1 MKSRAGRAALALTLV
16 AGAAQALA
24 ADCRPD
30 PLPGRDL
37 YVRGT
42 PTGWRAEDEMAMR
55 WQCDHWEWVGAL
67 HGEHLVKIGDED
79 WSPDADLGVAPGTPA
94 LASGTSAPTVRK
106 GEAATHRFDG
116 MARVALT
123 PAATPGGASTLA
135 ITDLP
140 ADTPRAA
147 AAASAVTDP
156 VALSVAFDSQKAADK
171 SPYGAVTTGTDV
183 SVALAA
189 LPGVE
194 QATLVVEKRRLE
206 GDQTTLAYTELARV
220 PLARTPAGADGRER
234 WRGDFRF
241 DAPAVHGYWFELRIG
256 GRIFVFENNATP
268 IYWTRERGAGGAGVV
283 AEVPRSA
290 SRIRRFRQTVYAP
303 YAVPGWARDAVYYYI
318 FPERFRNGDAR
329 NDPRPGV
336 DRFHDKAVEFH
347 ANWNDKPWRPHTGDG
362 SDDEYSNDFFGG
374 DIAGIIQKLDYIRSV
389 GANTLYITPMFTAAS
404 NHKYDTA
411 DWKHIDPHF
420 GTNADFARL
429 CREAARRGIRVLPD
443 ASLNHSGADSL
454 YFDRFG
460 TRGGHGAFEGGRINP
475 ASPWASW
482 YTFDASQAEP
492 DKQYKGWMG
501 VSELP
506 ELDKAD
512 PSYRAFAYGAPDSV
526 TRTWLRA
533 GAAGW
538 RMDVAPW
545 VPDDFWRGWRT
556 AVKETK
562 PDALAVSETWW
573 DASKFF
579 LGDEFDST
587 MDYIF
592 RNAVLDY
599 ANGGDARLMVANL
612 EEMREAYPPQTFA
625 ALMNLL
631 STHDTA
637 RSLHVLGDVDGKS
650 TPAEVAL
657 AKQKLRLAVF
667 FQMTYPGSPT
677 IYYGDE
683 VGLTGS
689 DDPYNRGTYPWADR
703 GGHPDEAM
711 LADFRRLTRLRRDL
725 PVLRHGTLLA
735 PLYVDEH
742 VVALARHDA
751 GAWAITATN
760 NSDAPRTLEI
770 ALPVDAP
777 ATGWTNALAKV
788 PVRIDTVTRTVSLV
802 VPPRFGVV
810 MCAGANASRGGVR
823 QRIPA
828 ASPN

>member
-1 MKSRAGRAALALTLV
+1 MTSRPTRCALALTLV
-16 AGAAQALA
+16 AGAAQAPA

-30 PLPGRDL
+30 PLPDRDL

-42 PTGWRAEDEMAMR
+42 PTGWRAEDEMALHG
-55 WQCDHWEWVGAL
+55 QCDHWEWVGEL

-79 WSPDADLGVAPGTPA
+79 WSLDADLGVAPGTPA
-94 LASGTSAPTVRK
+94 LASGASSPMLRK
-106 GEAATHRFDG
+106 GEAAKHRFDG
-116 MARVALT
+116 LARVTLT
-123 PAATPGGASTLA
+123 PAATAGGTPTLA

-140 ADTPRAA
+140 ADAPRPA

-171 SPYGAVTTGTDV
+171 SPYGAVKAGTDV
-183 SVALAA
+183 TFALAA

-194 QATLVVEKRRLE
+194 EATLVVEKRRLE

-234 WRGDFRF
+234 WRGQFRF

-256 GRIFVFENNATP
+256 GRTFVFENNATP

-283 AEVPRSA
+283 AEVPHSA

-318 FPERFRNGDAR
+318 FPERFRNGDPR

-336 DRFHDKAVEFH
+336 DRFHDKTVEFH

-429 CREAARRGIRVLPD
+429 CREAAKRGIRVLPD
-443 ASLNHSGADSL
+443 ASLNHSGADSI

-475 ASPWASW
+475 ASPWARW

-492 DKQYKGWMG
+492 DKQYKGWLG

-556 AVKETK
+556 AVKETR
-562 PDALAVSETWW
+562 PDALTVSETWW

-599 ANGGDARLMVANL
+599 ANGGDARLMAANL

-667 FQMTYPGSPT
+667 FQMTYPGSPA

-683 VGLTGS
+683 VGLTGG

-725 PVLRHGTLLA
+725 AVLRHGTLLA
-735 PLYVDEH
+735 PLHVDEH
-742 VVALARHDA
+742 VVVLARREA
-751 GAWAITATN
+751 AAWAITATN
-760 NSDAPRTLEI
+760 NADVPRTLQV
-770 ALPVDAP
+770 ALPEGAP
-777 ATGWTNALAKV
+777 ATGWTDALARTPAKV
-788 PVRIDTVTRTVSLV
+788 DTAGRTLTLA

-810 MCAGANASRGGVR
+810 L
-823 QRIPA
+823 A
-828 ASPN
+828 ADTKGTPRR

>member
-1 MKSRAGRAALALTLV
+1 MTFPFARSALALTLV

-42 PTGWRAEDEMAMR
+42 PNGWRAEDEFVMR
-55 WQCDHWEWVGAL
+55 WQCDHWEFTGEL
-67 HGEHLVKIGDED
+67 HGDQSFKIGDED
-79 WSPDADLGVAPGTPA
+79 WSIDADLGVAPNSPA
-94 LASGTSAPTVRK
+94 LASGASAATMRK
-106 GEAATHRFDG
+106 GEAARHHFDG
-116 MARVALT
+116 PSRIWLT
-123 PAATPGGASTLA
+123 PAGDGGYALA

-140 ADTPRAA
+140 AGTPRAA
-147 AAASAVTDP
+147 AAASAITDP
-156 VALSVAFDSQKAADK
+156 VALSVAFDSRNAADK
-171 SPYGAVTTGTDV
+171 SPFGAVTTGSDIAF
-183 SVALAA
+183 SLSA

-194 QATLVVEKRRLE
+194 QVTLVIETRRLE
-206 GDQTTLAYTELARV
+206 GDQTTLEYTGLARV
-220 PLARTPAGADGRER
+220 PLARTSAGADGRER
-234 WRGDFRF
+234 WNGHYRF

-256 GRIFVFENNATP
+256 GRTLVFENNATP
-268 IYWTRERGAGGAGVV
+268 IYWTRERGAGGAGVI
-283 AEVPRSA
+283 AEMPHSA
-290 SRIRRFRQTVYAP
+290 KRIRRYRQTVYAP
-303 YAVPGWARDAVYYYI
+303 YAVPGWAKDAVYYYI
-318 FPERFRNGDAR
+318 FPERFRNGDKR
-329 NDPRPGV
+329 NDPKPGV
-336 DRFHDKAVEFH
+336 DKFHDRTVEFH

-374 DIAGIIQKLDYIRSV
+374 DIAGIIQKLDYIKSV

-420 GTNADFARL
+420 GTNEDFARL

-443 ASLNHSGADSL
+443 ASLNHSGADSI

-460 TRGGHGAFEGGRINP
+460 TRGGHGAFEGGKIDP
-475 ASPWASW
+475 SSPWASW
-482 YTFDASQAEP
+482 YTFDASQKDP
-492 DKQYKGWMG
+492 DKQYKGWLG

-506 ELDKAD
+506 ELNKAD

-545 VPDDFWRGWRT
+545 VPDDFWREWR
-556 AVKETK
+556 AVVKQTR
-562 PDALAVSETWW
+562 PDALTVSETWW

-599 ANGGDARLMVANL
+599 ANGGDAALMVANL
-612 EEMREAYPPQTFA
+612 EEIREAYPPQTFA

-650 TPAEVAL
+650 TPQQVAL

-667 FQMTYPGSPT
+667 FQMTYPGSPA

-683 VGLTGS
+683 VGMTGG
-689 DDPYNRGTYPWADR
+689 DDPYNRGTYPWADL
-703 GGHPDEAM
+703 GGHPDDAL
-711 LADFRRLTRLRRDL
+711 LADFRRLTKLRRDL
-725 PVLRHGTLLA
+725 PVLRHGTLIA
-735 PLYVDEH
+735 PLHVDAH
-742 VVALARHDA
+742 VVVLARHD
-751 GAWAITATN
+751 GERWAITATN
-760 NSDAPRTLEI
+760 NSDEP
-770 ALPVDAP
+770 
-777 ATGWTNALAKV
+777 
-788 PVRIDTVTRTVSLV
+788 RTVSVQLAAEMPGQAWRDAVQDVTIQLARHGNELDPRSLPITIPPHSGRILV
-802 VPPRFGVV
+802 DVPR
-810 MCAGANASRGGVR
+810 R
-823 QRIPA
+823 
-828 ASPN
+828 

>member
-1 MKSRAGRAALALTLV
+1 MKFRPARSALALTLV

-30 PLPGRDL
+30 PLPHRDL

-67 HGEHLVKIGDED
+67 QGEHLVKIGDED

-94 LASGTSAPTVRK
+94 LASGVSAPAVRK
-106 GEAATHRFDG
+106 GEAAKHRFDG
-116 MARVALT
+116 MARVALQ
-123 PAATPGGASTLA
+123 PAATPDGAPLLA

-140 ADTPRAA
+140 ADTPPPA

-156 VALSVAFDSQKAADK
+156 VALSVAFDSHKTADK

-183 SVALAA
+183 AFALAA

-220 PLARTPAGADGRER
+220 PLKRMPAGADGRER

-241 DAPAVHGYWFELRIG
+241 DAAAVHGYWFELRIG
-256 GRIFVFENNATP
+256 GRTFVFENNATP

-283 AEVPRSA
+283 AEVPHSA

-303 YAVPGWARDAVYYYI
+303 YAVPDWARDAVYYYI
-318 FPERFRNGDAR
+318 FPERFRNGDPR
-329 NDPRPGV
+329 NDPKPGV
-336 DRFHDKAVEFH
+336 DRFHDKTVEFH

-443 ASLNHSGADSL
+443 ASLNHSGADSI

-475 ASPWASW
+475 GSPWASW
-482 YTFDASQAEP
+482 YTFDASQTEP
-492 DKQYKGWMG
+492 DKQYKGWLG

-545 VPDDFWRGWRT
+545 VPDDFWRGWRK
-556 AVKETK
+556 AVKETR
-562 PDALAVSETWW
+562 PDALTVSETWW

-683 VGLTGS
+683 VGLTGGE
-689 DDPYNRGTYPWADR
+689 DPYNRGTYPWADR

-711 LADFRRLTRLRRDL
+711 LADFRRLTRLRHDL

-735 PLYVDEH
+735 PLHVDEH

-751 GAWAITATN
+751 ADWAITATN
-760 NSDAPRTLEI
+760 NGDAPRTVSVQ
-770 ALPVDAP
+770 LPEGAP
-777 ATGWTNALAKV
+777 LMGWTDVLAKTLAAV
-788 PVRIDTVTRTVSLV
+788 DPHARTLTLE

-810 MCAGANASRGGVR
+810 LATGRGTTPSR
-823 QRIPA
+823 
-828 ASPN
+828 